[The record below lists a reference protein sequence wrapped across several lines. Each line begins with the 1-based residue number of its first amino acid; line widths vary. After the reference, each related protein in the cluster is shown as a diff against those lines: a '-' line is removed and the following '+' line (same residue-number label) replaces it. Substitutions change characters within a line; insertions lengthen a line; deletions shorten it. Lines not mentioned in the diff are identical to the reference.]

1 MCDQLEI
8 DGGGWTKGPFF
19 SKKRKNSHTGN
30 CFHLDFFLTSFIVP
44 LAGLMNA
51 GSIFFF
57 FFFFLNVETW
67 QSHDAWC
74 NRSSTEK
81 GMQKKVFLIPSQP
94 NQLCMRVRLYNI
106 IGRFFLLL
114 LLLLLLLPSSSGF
127 FRIFKI
133 KEPPPPFPGFCLKI
147 NIQNQK

>member
-1 MCDQLEI
+1 
-8 DGGGWTKGPFF
+8 
-19 SKKRKNSHTGN
+19 
-30 CFHLDFFLTSFIVP
+30 

-57 FFFFLNVETW
+57 FFFFFFLNVQTW

-81 GMQKKVFLIPSQP
+81 GMQKKVFLIASQP

-106 IGRFFLLL
+106 IGRFFLL

>member
-57 FFFFLNVETW
+57 FFFFFLNVETW

-106 IGRFFLLL
+106 IGRFPFFY
-114 LLLLLLLPSSSGF
+114 LLLLPSSSGV

-133 KEPPPPFPGFCLKI
+133 KEPPPPHFQVFYKKI